1 MAQKIVFNYNQMS
14 NSVTTLNSCADDY
27 QNAADTLNTA
37 MSALL
42 EGGNWTGASKDAFE
56 KLWTGSVYKHIH
68 QAIPDAVRGLASV
81 LQNNINTM
89 QQADSQIAGSIPDSL

>member
-1 MAQKIVFNYNQMS
+1 MAQKIVFNYDQMS
-14 NSVTTLNSCADDY
+14 KSVTTLNSCADDY
-27 QNAADTLNTA
+27 QNAAETLYTALDTLFT
-37 MSALL
+37 
-42 EGGNWTGASKDAFE
+42 GGNWTGASKDAFE